1 MKAFVTSMVVLLMSL
16 SSAWA
21 LASNNQGSGGQPS
34 MPIYR
39 CVIDVDGKTT
49 QQWVP
54 HHICQQ
60 KGGKTIF

>member
-1 MKAFVTSMVVLLMSL
+1 MKALVTSLVIML
-16 SSAWA
+16 SFSGGWA
-21 LASNNQGSGGQPS
+21 LASSQGSGGQPS

-39 CVIDVDGKTT
+39 CVIDVDGQTT

>member
-1 MKAFVTSMVVLLMSL
+1 MKAFVTSMVVVLMSL

-21 LASNNQGSGGQPS
+21 LASNQGSGGQPS

-39 CVIDVDGKTT
+39 CVIELDGKTT

-60 KGGKTIF
+60 RGGKTVF